1 MRRHSVIALFLFFAV
16 LPVQAAAHKPS
27 DSYLSLKVEESLVE
41 GRWDMALRDLDHAIG
56 LDGDG
61 DGAITWG
68 ELQER
73 HGAVAAYALARLEIE
88 SDARVCPAEATDH
101 LVDRHSDGAYA
112 VLRFTATCAEPV
124 DDLEVGYSLLFD
136 LDPLHRGLLQVD
148 HGGKNYTTI
157 LGPERP
163 NWSLRAADS
172 GPWRQVLVYLE
183 EGVWHIWTGFDHVLF
198 LVSLLLP
205 AVLRRRDGAW
215 IPAESLRAASIA
227 VLKIVTAF
235 TVAHS
240 ITLSLAALEMVALPS
255 RLVEAAIA
263 ASVIVAALNN
273 VFPVVTRRL
282 WLVAFGFG
290 LLHGFGF
297 AGVLSDLGL
306 PGGAMLISL
315 FGFNLGVELG
325 QLAIVAAFLPLAFLL
340 RGAWFY
346 ARIALPAGSLAVA
359 ALASL
364 WLAERAL
371 DLETPSLL

>member
-1 MRRHSVIALFLFFAV
+1 MRRHSVIALFLFLVV

-27 DSYLSLKVEESLVE
+27 DSYLSLNVQGSLVE

-112 VLRFTATCAEPV
+112 VLRFTAACAEPV

-157 LGPERP
+157 LSPERP
-163 NWSLRAADS
+163 TWSLRAADS
-172 GPWRQVLVYLE
+172 GPWRQFLVYLE

-215 IPAESLRAASIA
+215 IPAESLRAASIG
-227 VLKIVTAF
+227 VLKVVTAF
-235 TVAHS
+235 TIAHS
-240 ITLSLAALEMVALPS
+240 VTLGLATLGWLDLPS
-255 RLVEAAIA
+255 RLVEPVIA
-263 ASVIVAALNN
+263 ASIVIAALNN
-273 VFPVVTRRL
+273 LYPLVSRGL
-282 WLVAFGFG
+282 WMVAFGFG
-290 LLHGFGF
+290 LIHGVGF
-297 AGVLSDLGL
+297 AGALQALGL
-306 PGGAMLISL
+306 PSTGLLVSL
-315 FGFNLGVELG
+315 FSFNLGVEIG
-325 QLAIVAAFLPLAFLL
+325 QMAIVAVFLPLAFWAGRTPLYPRLVL
-340 RGAWFY
+340 RFGSLG
-346 ARIALPAGSLAVA
+346 IALI
-359 ALASL
+359 ASL
-364 WLAERAL
+364 WVVERAFGVTL
-371 DLETPSLL
+371 NLL